1 MFGPGRAFDKCPGRA
16 GRPGSLGVADFTQGR
31 GSRGAGRRPP
41 ATLPSLRAATRTLGK
56 RDRGGAWRLAGS
68 GAASGAADRT
78 VRVWARPIDS
88 ARATRRVMQPR
99 ALGSAVHFWDSL
111 SQAAGSRGSAWLEPN
126 IHATARWAAPLMRA
140 ALYSRDPKNQK
151 ICKLEPGPPCFLDRS
166 CFSSTRGV
174 ENPSARD
181 RADFF

>member
-78 VRVWARPIDS
+78 VRVWARLIDS

-99 ALGSAVHFWDSL
+99 ALGNDAVPFWDSL
-111 SQAAGSRGSAWLEPN
+111 SQAAGLRFTRMAASRTS
-126 IHATARWAAPLMRA
+126 MRRPDGR
-140 ALYSRDPKNQK
+140 L
-151 ICKLEPGPPCFLDRS
+151 RS
-166 CFSSTRGV
+166 CELPSTRV
-174 ENPSARD
+174 IRRTRKSAN
-181 RADFF
+181 